1 VAAFAADAARDTPV
15 AKEEKP
21 AMIPPQIDG
30 APAPEKPATP
40 PATPTV

>member
-1 VAAFAADAARDTPV
+1 VPAVEA
-15 AKEEKP
+15 KP

-30 APAPEKPATP
+30 AGAPEKPATP